1 MCLLASLLFAVS
13 ANVDNFSVGI
23 SYGIKKIRIGYLS
36 NLLIAAISA
45 LGTFLSMYVGK
56 LISKVIPL
64 NIADMLGGL
73 ILLTLGLWQI
83 IEFLV
88 NNHIIKPKTSYKNN
102 GMNCETIL
110 NNPEI
115 ADKDK
120 SGCIDIKESVSL
132 AFALTIN
139 NFGLGISASMTR
151 MSVLPVIVFTFIFST
166 LMLSLGYLFG
176 EKYFSKLFGK
186 YSPITSGIIIV
197 ALGIHSL

>member
-45 LGTFLSMYVGK
+45 LGTFISMYAGMI
-56 LISKVIPL
+56 ISRTIPL
-64 NIADMLGGL
+64 NVSNALGGL
-73 ILLTLGLWQI
+73 ILLILGLWQI
-83 IEFLV
+83 IESLV
-88 NNHIIKPKTSYKNN
+88 NSYIIKAKTSSKDNKIT
-102 GMNCETIL
+102 CEVLL

-115 ADKDK
+115 ADIDK
-120 SGCIDIKESVSL
+120 SGYIDVKESISL

-139 NFGLGISASMTR
+139 NFGLGISTSMTGIE
-151 MSVLPVIVFTFIFST
+151 IVPTVAFTFLFSIF
-166 LMLSLGYLFG
+166 MLFTGYLLG
-176 EKYFSKLFGK
+176 ERYLSKIAGK
-186 YSPITSGIIIV
+186 YAPLASGVIIF